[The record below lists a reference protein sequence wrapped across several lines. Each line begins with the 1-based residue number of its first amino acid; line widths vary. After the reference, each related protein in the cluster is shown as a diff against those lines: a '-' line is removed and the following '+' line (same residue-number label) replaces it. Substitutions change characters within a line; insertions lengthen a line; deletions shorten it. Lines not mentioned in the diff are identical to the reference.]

1 MGSSAARLVAVVLAL
16 VTVVLAAALLRT
28 EPGPYVV
35 TAIDYH
41 FHDAH
46 PTLPIEPGRALV
58 VKNAGR
64 NVHNVTI
71 PALQISEDVRPGDR
85 ITIPSIGDE
94 LPPGRYPLICN
105 IHDRSFGMTGTIVI
119 SSG

>member
-1 MGSSAARLVAVVLAL
+1 MVATAAV
-16 VTVVLAAALLRT
+16 VTVVMAAALVRT

-46 PTLPIEPGRALV
+46 PTLPIGPGRDLV
-58 VKNAGR
+58 VKNVGR
-64 NVHNVTI
+64 NVHNVSI
-71 PALQISEDVRPGDR
+71 PALGFSENVRPGDR
-85 ITIPSIGDE
+85 VTIEAIGDR
-94 LPPGRYPLICN
+94 LAPGRYPLVCN